1 MPGRCRRGGPPCPP
15 SFSWPANGLPLT
27 ARAATGG
34 CPYESGG
41 PLPRTETGGHGQP
54 GNGLRPASA
63 RNVGGQQTRRS
74 PLRAGPSAAVGDNR
88 APRPTR
94 TRPAAGM
101 PRRSR
106 PRPTGG
112 SEDLVAHLVGTGG
125 RPMRCDQELRPG
137 LAVAPPNPVIP
148 ANEAVVLTG
157 SGGEW
162 PGGAVEAYT
171 RDQSNQFFGQE

>member
-74 PLRAGPSAAVGDNR
+74 PLRRWQAEGGGWGPDPSVSPGTAWLRALDTIAPCVDEKPYPGAEQYPLQGRTLAAFVLR
-88 APRPTR
+88 PAPRRR
-94 TRPAAGM
+94 TSDAPGEPIGPA
-101 PRRSR
+101 
-106 PRPTGG
+106 
-112 SEDLVAHLVGTGG
+112 
-125 RPMRCDQELRPG
+125 Q
-137 LAVAPPNPVIP
+137 P
-148 ANEAVVLTG
+148 A
-157 SGGEW
+157 
-162 PGGAVEAYT
+162 
-171 RDQSNQFFGQE
+171 